1 MELPLFGLL
10 RPHFPG
16 ASVTP
21 AEVAETIGG
30 KVLLNYKNDPDYKNT
45 CAIRL
50 SRALNYAGEKH
61 RIPGPAEAANYGI
74 KVNSGDDRRW
84 YVFRVNDLVRFLGAR
99 YGPPVDIPRPAVG
112 SWESAIT
119 GKRGII
125 HFRVIGWSDAAGHL
139 DLWDSDAC
147 LGKAYFNPST
157 GVCDAVRLW
166 EC

>member
-30 KVLLNYKNDPDYKNT
+30 KVFLNYKNDPDYKNT

-61 RIPGPAEAANYGI
+61 RIPGPTEAAKLGI
-74 KVNSGDDRRW
+74 AVNSGGDQRW
-84 YVFRVNDLVRFLGAR
+84 YIYKVNDLVKFLTSR
-99 YGPPVDIPRPAVG
+99 YGPPANIHRPAAG
-112 SWESAIT
+112 SWASAIT
-119 GKRGII
+119 GRRGII
-125 HFRVIGWSDAAGHL
+125 HFRVIGWRRATGHI
-139 DLWDSDAC
+139 DLWDTDAC
-147 LGKAYFNPST
+147 LGEAYFDPS
-157 GVCDAVRLW
+157 GAVCDAVRLW